1 MSQNQYTQNI
11 LNSIEAGQT
20 TIEGWQAYK
29 ERYELRGEDA
39 PDPYQEETYQ
49 AACEALQR
57 LTTVEGGQA

>member
-1 MSQNQYTQNI
+1 MKEQYTQNV
-11 LNSIEAGQT
+11 LNSIEAGST

-29 ERYELRGEDA
+29 ERYEQRSEEV

-57 LTTVEGGQA
+57 LTTVEGEQA